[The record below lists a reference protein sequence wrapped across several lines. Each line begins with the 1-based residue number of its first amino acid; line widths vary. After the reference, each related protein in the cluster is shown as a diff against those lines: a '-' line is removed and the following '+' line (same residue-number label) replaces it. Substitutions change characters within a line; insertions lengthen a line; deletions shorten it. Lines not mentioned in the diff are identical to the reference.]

1 MSSFIGHALAGATI
15 HFSGQRNNGPAARWS
30 LPVLIILAVA
40 PDLDYL
46 PLWLWGMDC
55 NPRLSHSL
63 ACCLLLSVVAWL
75 ICKPLY
81 TRGGMR
87 PPGLLAMSLATSSH
101 LLLDLA
107 VGVHGLP
114 ILWPLPLAEI
124 SSPLALLP
132 SAGQLRLDNF
142 YLWRNL
148 LIETGVLLPISA
160 LCLAWARKVSWRLIA
175 RTAAWLAPLW
185 VFFVTWS
192 IRIH

>member
-1 MSSFIGHALAGATI
+1 MSSFVGHALAGAVI
-15 HFSGQRNNGPAARWS
+15 HCSGGRSSGPPARWS
-30 LPVLIILAVA
+30 LPLLVVLAVA

-46 PLWLWGMDC
+46 LLWLWGLDC
-55 NPRLSHSL
+55 DPRISHSL
-63 ACCLLLSVVAWL
+63 ICCLLMSVVAWL
-75 ICKPLY
+75 SCLPLC

-87 PPGLLAMSLATSSH
+87 PPGLLAMSLATCSH

-114 ILWPLPLAEI
+114 ILWPLPLAEM
-124 SSPLALLP
+124 SFPLALLP
-132 SAGQLRLDNF
+132 SAGQLRLNNF

-148 LIETGVLLPISA
+148 LIEMGVLLPVYA
-160 LCLAWARKVSWRLIA
+160 LCLALARSAPWRLIA
-175 RTAAWLAPLW
+175 RTAAWLTPLW